1 MKRAV
6 GVVCRGLLAPIINSG
21 DDIVKIATDILLE
34 ASKKESFE
42 IEDEDILGITES
54 VVARSQGNYAK
65 LDTIA
70 KEIKIKFNDNRVG
83 IVFPILSRNRF
94 APILEGIARSQNP
107 ITLLLSYPFD
117 EVGNQ
122 LVDDAKLEESGVNP
136 LVDVFEYDE
145 FIKKF
150 GFYKHKFTGINYLEY
165 YNSIIKKHNPSSYI
179 ILANNAKAILEHTN
193 YVLACDIHTREHTK
207 TVLRTAGSHITLSL
221 DDMLTKSIDSQGYN
235 KEYGLLGSNKADEE
249 RLKLFPRDGMTIV
262 ENIQEL
268 ILQKTGKRVEVLIY
282 GDGAFRDPV
291 GHIWE
296 LADPVVSP
304 AFTKGLMGLPS
315 EIKLKYLADNDL
327 KGLPKEELEKK
338 MGEYIRKKREEHGG
352 SIDAMASEGTTPR
365 KLIDL
370 VGSLCDLTSGSG
382 DKGTPFVYIK
392 NYFKKWSD

>member
-150 GFYKHKFTGINYLEY
+150 GSYKHKFTGINYLEY

-221 DDMLTKSIDSQGYN
+221 DDMITNSIDSQGYN

-291 GHIWE
+291 GRIWE

-304 AFTKGLMGLPS
+304 AFTRGLMGLPS